1 MTAHAITL
9 QLPAPLYDHFRSRAK
24 RTHRSLEAELLD
36 AVATV
41 AEDENDLLPDLAT
54 AIADLELLNDDEL
67 RLATRNR
74 LSDDARAQ
82 LDRLNFKQQEETLTP
97 AEKATLEK
105 LVGEYDRAVLLRAEV
120 LRLLRERGQAISELL
135 IAR

>member
-1 MTAHAITL
+1 MTAPAITL
-9 QLPAPLYDHFRSRAK
+9 QLPAPLYDHFQSRAE

-41 AEDENDLLPDLAT
+41 AEDEEELSPDLTT

-67 RLATRNR
+67 RLAARNR

-82 LDRLNFKQQEETLTP
+82 LDRLNFKQQKETLTS
-97 AEKATLEK
+97 AEKETLEL
-105 LVGEYDRAVLLRAEV
+105 LVHEYDRAVLLRAEA
-120 LRLLRERGQAISELL
+120 LRLLKDRGQAISELL